1 MILFKAFISITIE
14 LMEEKYSLEV
24 LLPIERIACDVPADS
39 WEDAVREVG
48 KLMVDTGVVEN
59 RYIEGMIATTREL
72 GPYIVIAPG
81 VAIPHSRPEDG
92 VISTCLAFAKL
103 RTPVN
108 FGNKE
113 NDPVK
118 ILFALGALDHT
129 QHVEAL
135 KQIAE
140 ILSDEKKFEQL
151 LDAGTVETVSA
162 ILFNH

>member
-1 MILFKAFISITIE
+1 MKL
-14 LMEEKYSLEV
+14 EE
-24 LLPIERIACDVPADS
+24 LLPVERIALKVKAND
-39 WEDAVREVG
+39 WEEAVRAVG
-48 KLMVDTGVVEN
+48 RLMADTGVVEE
-59 RYIEGMIATTREL
+59 RYIDGMIATTKEL

-92 VISTCLAFAKL
+92 VISTCLAYARL
-103 RTPVN
+103 IPPIN

-113 NDPVK
+113 NDPVR

-140 ILSDEKKFEQL
+140 ILSDQDKFQKL
-151 LDAGTVETVSA
+151 LEADTVEAVTT
-162 ILFNH
+162 ILYDSKNTAS